1 MKGGAGVSERK
12 SFLEGKKILAV
23 DDEEDVLETIEEALE
38 VARVDRALDFA
49 TAVKKIS
56 GTKYDMAI
64 LDIMGVDGLKLL
76 DKTVERGIPTVMLTA
91 HAINAETLLTSIRK
105 GAISFLPKEKLAEID
120 RLIDEILEAHTTG
133 KPTWKI
139 IFDELGDFFD
149 DKFGPEWKEK
159 DKAFWSEFNRTYHV
173 SKGIQRRLT
182 HDEKVLSKG
191 I

>member
-1 MKGGAGVSERK
+1 MSERK

-38 VARVDRALDFA
+38 VAQVDTALDFD
-49 TAVKKIS
+49 TAVEKIS

-105 GAISFLPKEKLAEID
+105 GAISFLPEEKLAEID

-159 DKAFWSEFNRTYHV
+159 DKAFWSEFSRTYHV